1 MARRKPLEPTAQV
14 VAERRDDPADE
25 RRVVRSRGRPR
36 SRRRAH
42 EIAQRFERIAVRFA
56 RLGRLAA
63 GRVPQA
69 STRGFE
75 AAVGLASEIR
85 KPRRGIPRG
94 TLEQTRRV
102 ALDGLPHEIVE
113 TNLTRQPDPHERKL
127 AALRHAQLRARGS
140 GGFEGHG
147 EDFRGGRRRSKA
159 RNHDYGTRTALAPP
173 IVVERGPRGK
183 AGPPPRARDGEWTLG
198 DAGPTFDEA
207 IDSLLDYLR
216 TQRNFSEH
224 TLRAYASDLA
234 QFAGFFLDDGRKGPL
249 DIDHLGV
256 RRYLLMLRHRGYSGK
271 TVARKIS
278 SARGL
283 FRYLTHEGITAYSPF
298 FAVKTPR
305 GARTLPRVLG
315 EQEIAALLAAP
326 DARTEL
332 GRRDRA
338 LIETLY
344 STGIRNSELVTLNVG
359 ALDLIGGVAKVFG
372 KGSRERFVPL
382 GSYALRAIEEYL
394 DKRTEPKAT
403 DDAPVFV
410 NRFGK
415 RLSDRGVR
423 KILQKNLALAGLPSS
438 VTPHTIRHSFA
449 THLLDRGADLR
460 AVQELLG
467 HKNLS
472 STQVYTH
479 VSTER
484 LRKIYEHAH
493 PRG

>member
-1 MARRKPLEPTAQV
+1 M
-14 VAERRDDPADE
+14 
-25 RRVVRSRGRPR
+25 
-36 SRRRAH
+36 
-42 EIAQRFERIAVRFA
+42 
-56 RLGRLAA
+56 
-63 GRVPQA
+63 
-69 STRGFE
+69 E
-75 AAVGLASEIR
+75 ANR
-85 KPRRGIPRG
+85 
-94 TLEQTRRV
+94 
-102 ALDGLPHEIVE
+102 
-113 TNLTRQPDPHERKL
+113 
-127 AALRHAQLRARGS
+127 
-140 GGFEGHG
+140 
-147 EDFRGGRRRSKA
+147 
-159 RNHDYGTRTALAPP
+159 
-173 IVVERGPRGK
+173 
-183 AGPPPRARDGEWTLG
+183 
-198 DAGPTFDEA
+198 PTFDDA
-207 IDSLLDYLR
+207 IDSLIDYLR

-224 TLRAYASDLA
+224 TLRAYASDLS
-234 QFAGFFLDDGRKGPL
+234 QFARFFLDDGIQSPL
-249 DIDHLGV
+249 QIDHLAV

-283 FRYLTHEGITAYSPF
+283 FRFLTHEGVTAYSPF

-305 GARTLPRVLG
+305 GARSLPRILG
-315 EQEIAALLAAP
+315 ETEVAALLAAP

-344 STGIRNSELVTLNVG
+344 STGIRNSELVTLDVG
-359 ALDLIGGVAKVFG
+359 SLDLIGGVAKVFG

-382 GSYALRAIEEYL
+382 GSYALRALEDYL
-394 DKRTEPKAT
+394 DRRTDPKAT

-410 NRFGK
+410 NRFGN

-423 KILQKNLALAGLPSS
+423 KILQKNLALAGLPST